1 MPIPNLQ
8 ETSSFLL
15 VNIYRYEKIQ
25 SETQFHLYFVDN
37 GFLSQIVKRLPIH
50 VKKN

>member
-37 GFLSQIVKRLPIH
+37 GFYRKSLRGYQYT
-50 VKKN
+50 